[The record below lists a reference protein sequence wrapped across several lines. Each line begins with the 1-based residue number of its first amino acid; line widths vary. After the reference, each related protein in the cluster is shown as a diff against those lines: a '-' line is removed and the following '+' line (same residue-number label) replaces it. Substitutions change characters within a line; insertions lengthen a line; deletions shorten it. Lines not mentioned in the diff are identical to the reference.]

1 MSKFSATP
9 GDINS
14 FARKSSSFLEST
26 IIPHLEY
33 EAIAILIKAGIC
45 DEDYYNPTG
54 PHDGEAWR
62 LFWLNEAL
70 HQCENFN
77 PAGDAGKHLEPA
89 ERAAVN
95 VLVSASALRDA
106 LDQGNA
112 EEAAALA
119 MILVSDAVIGGLSI
133 ELKEL
138 TEKHNSS
145 KRIPYETGIGKK
157 KADFDRMK
165 EAVIDFARTA
175 WKDDPS
181 VLIGNMAS
189 NSLDHV
195 SINFS
200 EYKTLKELPE
210 EKTVLGWL
218 RNAGKRGDLE
228 IPKQAQKGGRPR
240 KTTE

>member
-1 MSKFSATP
+1 MNKFETTP
-9 GDINS
+9 AAINTTV
-14 FARKSSSFLEST
+14 RKSAFSLIDN
-26 IIPHLEY
+26 IIPRLEN
-33 EAIAILIKAGIC
+33 ESIQILIKANIC
-45 DEDYYNPTG
+45 DEAYYNP
-54 PHDGEAWR
+54 PFQSDSDAWR
-62 LFWLNEAL
+62 GFWLNEAL
-70 HQCENFN
+70 HQCENFD
-77 PAGDAGKHLEPA
+77 PVGDAVEHLGQA

-106 LDQGNA
+106 LDSG
-112 EEAAALA
+112 ETEKAAALA

-145 KRIPYETGIGKK
+145 KRVPYETGIGKK

-165 EAVIDFARTA
+165 GAAIAFARTA

-200 EYKTLKELPE
+200 EYKTLEELPK

-218 RNAGKRGDLE
+218 RNAGKRGELA
-228 IPKQAQKGGRPR
+228 IPAVARKGGRP
-240 KTTE
+240 KKSAA